1 MESCPQVVTGKVLPS
16 ASSDSQSLKSC
27 SFIYLFSNFVVFVF
41 EGYHGEELKIHA
53 REDLRL
59 HLGCI
64 LSSENDGR
72 EHEGVLFSA
81 TITLSRKNVHGV
93 TETLSRLPN
102 FVPSNFHWFTLI
114 VLTLERKKTLTG
126 FVELYIFFI
135 RWLYFLSN
143 LPGFNLPASDNMTE
157 DQRVELYHRIIE
169 VWKFGFGLRTELG
182 DMWSSEMEQVKPFIT
197 K

>member
-1 MESCPQVVTGKVLPS
+1 MV
-16 ASSDSQSLKSC
+16 
-27 SFIYLFSNFVVFVF
+27 
-41 EGYHGEELKIHA
+41 KIHA

-81 TITLSRKNVHGV
+81 TIILSRKNVHGV

-102 FVPSNFHWFTLI
+102 FAPSNFNWITLI
-114 VLTLERKKTLTG
+114 VLTLERKKKALTGHEGFG
-126 FVELYIFFI
+126 FVELYIFFT
-135 RWLYFLSN
+135 RWLYFLSY
-143 LPGFNLPASDNMTE
+143 LPGFNLPESDNMTE